1 MSCNEEDGHGE
12 RFEEISSDAVS
23 QRSSHHHLSQG
34 FAGGLFTLEVHIS
47 TLTWGGDSKVFWNVF
62 GWNGHVD
69 SQVGSQGL
77 RLHFL

>member
-1 MSCNEEDGHGE
+1 MANDLGQSHQMPCPSAPRTATFLKGSPED
-12 RFEEISSDAVS
+12 
-23 QRSSHHHLSQG
+23 
-34 FAGGLFTLEVHIS
+34 LFTLEGHIS
-47 TLTWGGDSKVFWNVF
+47 TLPWGGDSKVFWNVF